1 MYKVQSASERPC
13 GCKWALQRSLAI
25 SERPW
30 GPWYQVLAVAC
41 LLLSAKHKVQS
52 TKYKALSTKYKVQS
66 TKYKVQSMNYKVQS
80 TKYRVQST
88 QYTVQSTEKKM
99 WEGREG
105 GAVYGVD
112 VDHLKK
118 MWEGREGREGW

>member
-52 TKYKALSTKYKVQS
+52 TKYKALSMIISKKCEKVEKVEKVDKY
-66 TKYKVQSMNYKVQS
+66 
-80 TKYRVQST
+80 
-88 QYTVQSTEKKM
+88 
-99 WEGREG
+99 
-105 GAVYGVD
+105 
-112 VDHLKK
+112 
-118 MWEGREGREGW
+118 

>member
-52 TKYKALSTKYKVQS
+52 TKYKALSAKYKVQS
-66 TKYKVQSMNYKVQS
+66 TKCGAVYGVDIDHL
-80 TKYRVQST
+80 
-88 QYTVQSTEKKM
+88 KKM

-112 VDHLKK
+112 VDHLKN
-118 MWEGREGREGW
+118 MWEGREGGAVYGVDVDHIKKNVRR